1 MHLILSQ
8 YVFCIIFLNYQRRTF
23 SLFALAM
30 VFFEEKQ
37 DLANGEKEDLRHFE
51 RRPLEAIYNIFQTP
65 IFEIKSLGASH
76 FVPSWQ

>member
-1 MHLILSQ
+1 
-8 YVFCIIFLNYQRRTF
+8 
-23 SLFALAM
+23 M